1 MTGSSGNLLD
11 HHAQKL
17 IACITDCGRVLD
29 IGAGAGKYGR
39 MVKEAHPGVTLTAYE
54 TEGEYVE
61 RFGLRGLYHNVCVC
75 RAIELLNYPDVP
87 AWDLV
92 VLGDVLEHMRR
103 SEGLDLLHFLV
114 YRTRYMWIQWPMRY
128 IQEALGGHTSECHIS
143 VWTEQ
148 DIKALNADYVKVE
161 TPPLEGYAV
170 DGYPN
175 AGKRTQEILGIFNK
189 EHTS

>member
-11 HHAQKL
+11 HHARAL
-17 IACITDCGRVLD
+17 IAGIENCTRVLD

-39 MVKEAHPGVTLTAYE
+39 MVKEAHPGAALTAYE

-61 RFGLRGLYHNVCVC
+61 RFKLREIYSAVHVAP
-75 RAIELLNYPDVP
+75 AIDLLSDMQAPP
-87 AWDLV
+87 WDLV
-92 VLGDVLEHMRR
+92 IIGDVLEHMRR
-103 SEGLDLLHFLV
+103 SVGLDLLHFLV
-114 YRTRYMWIQWPMRY
+114 YRARYMWIQWPMRY
-128 IQEALGGHTSECHIS
+128 IQDALDGHTSECHIS
-143 VWTEQ
+143 VWTEP

-161 TPPLEGYAV
+161 AVPLEGYAI

-189 EHTS
+189 E